1 MGGGIMGKGFIS
13 LLIIFS
19 FLIFSIQSLLAAE
32 CITPTEGG
40 AFPEIALSVPQSTT
54 EMDYIGIKGKG
65 TFNISQIRTNVVI
78 LEIFSMYCPYCQKE
92 APNVNELYR
101 LINSN
106 PYLKDK
112 IKIIGIGAGN
122 TPFEVEVFKKQY
134 NVPFPLF
141 PDESFSVHKSVG
153 NVRTPYFFVIK
164 INADGSNKIIYS
176 KAGSIQDPNQF
187 LDFILKESGLKKEG

>member
-1 MGGGIMGKGFIS
+1 MGKGFIS

-32 CITPTEGG
+32 CVTPSEGG
-40 AFPEIALSVPQSTT
+40 TFPEITLPVPQNAG
-54 EMDYIGIKGKG
+54 EQDYLGIKGKD
-65 TFNISQIRTNVVI
+65 TFKLSQINAQIVI
-78 LEIFSMYCPYCQKE
+78 IEIFSMYCPYCQKE

>member
-1 MGGGIMGKGFIS
+1 MKDKG
-13 LLIIFS
+13 S
-19 FLIFSIQSLLAAE
+19 FKL
-32 CITPTEGG
+32 
-40 AFPEIALSVPQSTT
+40 
-54 EMDYIGIKGKG
+54 
-65 TFNISQIRTNVVI
+65 SQINAQIVI
-78 LEIFSMYCPYCQKE
+78 IEIFSMYCPYCQKE
-92 APNVNELYR
+92 APNVNELYQ

-134 NVPFPLF
+134 NVPFLLF

-176 KAGSIQDPNQF
+176 KAGSIQDPDQF

>member
-1 MGGGIMGKGFIS
+1 MKKKFVF
-13 LLIIFS
+13 LLIIITY
-19 FLIFSIQSLLAAE
+19 LMLPGQQIHAAE
-32 CITPTEGG
+32 CVTPTEGG
-40 AFPEIALSVPQSTT
+40 AFPEITLSVPQSTT

-65 TFNISQIRTNVVI
+65 TFNISQIRTEVVI

-101 LINSN
+101 LINSK
-106 PYLKDK
+106 PDLKDK

-134 NVPFPLF
+134 NVPFLLF

>member
-1 MGGGIMGKGFIS
+1 MRKQ
-13 LLIIFS
+13 IIFLLMVFN
-19 FLIFSIQSLLAAE
+19 FLIFLVLPIFSAE

-40 AFPEIALSVPQSTT
+40 AFPEITLSVPQSTT

-65 TFNISQIRTNVVI
+65 TFNISQIRTKVVI

-92 APNVNELYR
+92 APNINELYQ
-101 LINSN
+101 LINSK
-106 PYLKDK
+106 PDLKDK

-176 KAGSIQDPNQF
+176 KAGSIQDSNQF

>member
-1 MGGGIMGKGFIS
+1 MKKKFVF
-13 LLIIFS
+13 LLIIITY
-19 FLIFSIQSLLAAE
+19 LMLLGQQIHAAE

-40 AFPEIALSVPQSTT
+40 AFPEITLSVPQSTT

-65 TFNISQIRTNVVI
+65 TFNISRIRTNVVI

-122 TPFEVEVFKKQY
+122 TPFEVDVFKNQY

-141 PDESFSVHKSVG
+141 HDESFSVHKSVG

>member
-1 MGGGIMGKGFIS
+1 MRKQVIFLLMVFN
-13 LLIIFS
+13 LLIFLVLPIFS
-19 FLIFSIQSLLAAE
+19 AE
-32 CITPTEGG
+32 CITPTEGDI
-40 AFPEIALSVPQSTT
+40 FPEITLSVPQSAS
-54 EMDYIGIKGKG
+54 EKDYLGIKVKNS
-65 TFNISQIRTNVVI
+65 FKVSQIKADVI
-78 LEIFSMYCPYCQKE
+78 IIEIFSMYCPYCQKE
-92 APNVNELYR
+92 APNVNELHQ
-101 LINSN
+101 LINSK
-106 PYLKDK
+106 PDIKDK

-141 PDESFSVHKSVG
+141 PDESFSIHKSVG

-187 LDFILKESGLKKEG
+187 LDLIIKGSGLKKEG

>member
-1 MGGGIMGKGFIS
+1 MRKQVIF
-13 LLIIFS
+13 LLMVFN
-19 FLIFSIQSLLAAE
+19 FLIFLVLPIFSAE

-40 AFPEIALSVPQSTT
+40 TFPEITLPVPQNAG
-54 EMDYIGIKGKG
+54 EQDYLGIKGKD
-65 TFNISQIRTNVVI
+65 TFKLSQIKGEVLI

-101 LINSN
+101 LINNN

-134 NVPFPLF
+134 NVPFLLF

-176 KAGSIQDPNQF
+176 KAGSIQDLNQF
-187 LDFILKESGLKKEG
+187 LDFILKESGFKKE

>member
-1 MGGGIMGKGFIS
+1 MKKKL
-13 LLIIFS
+13 LLIIITY
-19 FLIFSIQSLLAAE
+19 LIFLVQPILAVE
-32 CITPTEGG
+32 CVIPSKGDIL
-40 AFPEIALSVPQSTT
+40 PEITLSVPQSTT

-65 TFNISQIRTNVVI
+65 TFNISQIRTKVVI

>member
-1 MGGGIMGKGFIS
+1 MGKGFIS

-32 CITPTEGG
+32 CVTPSESGIL
-40 AFPEIALSVPQSTT
+40 PEINLPVPKNTD
-54 EMDYIGIKGKG
+54 ERDYLGIKDKG
-65 TFNISQIRTNVVI
+65 SFKLSQINAQIVI
-78 LEIFSMYCPYCQKE
+78 IEIFSMYCPYCQKE
-92 APNVNELYR
+92 APNVNELYQ

>member
-1 MGGGIMGKGFIS
+1 MRKQVIFFLMVFN
-13 LLIIFS
+13 LLIFLVLPIFY
-19 FLIFSIQSLLAAE
+19 AE
-32 CITPTEGG
+32 CITPTEGDI
-40 AFPEIALSVPQSTT
+40 FPEITLSVPQSAS
-54 EMDYIGIKGKG
+54 EKDYLGIKVKNS
-65 TFNISQIRTNVVI
+65 FKVSKIKADVI
-78 LEIFSMYCPYCQKE
+78 IIEIFSMYCPYCQKE
-92 APNVNELYR
+92 APNVNELHQ
-101 LINSN
+101 LINSK
-106 PYLKDK
+106 PDIKDK

-134 NVPFPLF
+134 SVPFLLS

-187 LDFILKESGLKKEG
+187 LDLIIKGSGLKKEG

>member
-1 MGGGIMGKGFIS
+1 MKKKFVF
-13 LLIIFS
+13 LLIIITY
-19 FLIFSIQSLLAAE
+19 LMLLGQQIHAAE
-32 CITPTEGG
+32 CITPSKGDV
-40 AFPEIALSVPQSTT
+40 FPEITLSVPQSAS
-54 EMDYIGIKGKG
+54 EKDYLGIKVRDSFKV
-65 TFNISQIRTNVVI
+65 SQIKADVVI
-78 LEIFSMYCPYCQKE
+78 LEVFSMYCPYCQKE
-92 APNVNELYR
+92 APNVNELYQ
-101 LINSN
+101 LINN
-106 PYLKDK
+106 KPDLKDK

-141 PDESFSVHKSVG
+141 PDESFSIHKSVG

-164 INADGSNKIIYS
+164 INADGSNKIVYS